1 MWHSHLPNA
10 PSECPV
16 KLMIEFHLEWASK
29 SDQTRH
35 RRAGATTSAPRG
47 LALAFGNE
55 TIALPMRPLK
65 FHKSFREHGLI
76 PESISVPC
84 SCSRDA
90 AAGNVGSG
98 KQERRPDAHV
108 QKTSLSLSLCFSSRP
123 QTQRATARREGAIPT
138 FVHSSRRLLMFRCGE
153 CDGRDGWPPIR
164 LDG

>member
-1 MWHSHLPNA
+1 
-10 PSECPV
+10 
-16 KLMIEFHLEWASK
+16 MIEFHLEWASK

-35 RRAGATTSAPRG
+35 RHAGATTSAPRG

-108 QKTSLSLSLCFSSRP
+108 QKTSLSLSLLQFSP
-123 QTQRATARREGAIPT
+123 TDPKGHGEEGGSNPYICS
-138 FVHSSRRLLMFRCGE
+138 FVSAAAHVSVR
-153 CDGRDGWPPIR
+153 
-164 LDG
+164 